1 MRVFLISCY
10 LFVKSIFAGLNFQI
24 FFSTS
29 HLIVLAREHCSE
41 HDPVILSLCLSL
53 FISFSLWSAVPVKV
67 AGWRP
72 KILTVL
78 CP

>member
-1 MRVFLISCY
+1 MRAFLISCN

-24 FFSTS
+24 FFSTP

-53 FISFSLWSAVPVKV
+53 FISFSLWIAAPLKV
-67 AGWRP
+67 ASWRP
-72 KILTVL
+72 NRLTGL